1 MCFNKSLWLCNY
13 VTSLSKLN
21 FYQESGKAN
30 EWRLRQ
36 KSLSLYEDFQK
47 KDGTEEETK
56 PFTAN
61 RGLLHRF
68 RKSFNLKNTKIIGE
82 AASADEEEAAT
93 FQVELKQN
101 YQEGKMRS

>member
-1 MCFNKSLWLCNY
+1 
-13 VTSLSKLN
+13 
-21 FYQESGKAN
+21 
-30 EWRLRQ
+30 
-36 KSLSLYEDFQK
+36 
-47 KDGTEEETK
+47 
-56 PFTAN
+56 
-61 RGLLHRF
+61 LLHRF